1 MKNQRNSGPTDG
13 ALMLARMQLFQ
24 WIQDNEASRK
34 AANRMEV
41 LGIRAAAARTARRNA
56 ADPSKGDG
64 AS

>member
-1 MKNQRNSGPTDG
+1 
-13 ALMLARMQLFQ
+13 MLARMQLFQ

-41 LGIRAAAARTARRNA
+41 LGIRAATARTARRNA
-56 ADPSKGDG
+56 ADPGEGDG